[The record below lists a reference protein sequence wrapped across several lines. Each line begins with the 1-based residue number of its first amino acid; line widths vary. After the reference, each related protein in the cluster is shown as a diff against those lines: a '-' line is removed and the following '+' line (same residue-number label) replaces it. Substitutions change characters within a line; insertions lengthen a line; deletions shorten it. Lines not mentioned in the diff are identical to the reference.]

1 MPEMNDEETQ
11 RAIGRIEGTLAT
23 NTIIL
28 ADIRKDLIRHFE
40 DDKETFSKIGER
52 LGAVEKKVWYFS
64 GIGAAIA
71 FIAAKFTGKV

>member
-1 MPEMNDEETQ
+1 MTDEETQ

-40 DDKETFSKIGER
+40 EDKESFSKLGER
-52 LGAVEKKVWYFS
+52 LGTVERKVWYFS
-64 GIGAAIA
+64 GVGAVIA

>member
-1 MPEMNDEETQ
+1 MTDDETQ
-11 RAIGRIEGTLAT
+11 RAIGRIEGTLSA

-40 DDKETFSKIGER
+40 DDKESFVKLGER

-64 GIGAAIA
+64 GVGAVVA
-71 FIAAKFTGKV
+71 FLAAKITGKL